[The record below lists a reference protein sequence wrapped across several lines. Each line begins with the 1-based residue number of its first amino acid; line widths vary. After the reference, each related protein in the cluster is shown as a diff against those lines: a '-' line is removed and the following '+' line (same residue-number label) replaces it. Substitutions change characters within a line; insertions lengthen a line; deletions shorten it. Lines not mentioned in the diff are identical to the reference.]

1 MNGVRH
7 NPLER
12 NPMVEDEELL
22 LALLNSTPVISGR
35 PADDLAGAGGGEF
48 SVRFGGNGSAAEVEH
63 LRRIRRCLQDIVR
76 GMDGAVERLSA
87 ALGGGVLVPRATAQG
102 LDWELRSPEDERLAF
117 RAALAWSRVQET
129 APGRLRPCA
138 NEECNLY
145 LIDRS
150 RPGTAKWCSMAVCG
164 NRMKA
169 RAHADRQR
177 TGTRGVLGGS

>member
-1 MNGVRH
+1 MNGVHH
-7 NPLER
+7 NPRGR

-35 PADDLAGAGGGEF
+35 PADELAGAAGGQF
-48 SVRFGGNGSAAEVEH
+48 SVRFGGSGSASEVEH
-63 LRRIRRCLQDIVR
+63 LRRMRECLQDRVR
-76 GMDGAVERLSA
+76 GMDGAVERLSE
-87 ALGGGVLVPRATAQG
+87 ALGGGVLVPRATAHG
-102 LDWELRSPEDERLAF
+102 LDWEIRSPEDERLAF

-138 NEECNLY
+138 NVECNLY

-177 TGTRGVLGGS
+177 TGRGLGRA